1 MLMQR
6 KVLLRNSRDTFPSV
20 LFGIYGVAGALH
32 HVFTTQTHTLRE
44 RKGMTTLTP
53 RQKSTAINVCRMK
66 AMRQLAKT
74 YRAEYLKLYE
84 GFCKEAGLDIKHH
97 SKSKLATLR
106 KKQERINKLKAEV
119 KHLEA
124 LLENKNQPAKSEREL
139 FELWKQSVSSM

>member
-1 MLMQR
+1 MQR
-6 KVLLRNSRDTFPSV
+6 KVLLRNSRGTFPSV

-32 HVFTTQTHTLRE
+32 HVFTTQTHTRE

-53 RQKSTAINVCRMK
+53 RQKATAVNVCRQK
-66 AMRQLAKT
+66 AMRELAKT

-84 GFCKEAGLDIKHH
+84 GFCKEAGLDINHH
-97 SKSKLATLR
+97 SKSKSAKLR
-106 KKQERINKLKAEV
+106 KKQDRINKLVAEL